1 MPPRMP
7 VASRGAR
14 APRSRSCWVSA
25 AATRSSTATTWS
37 SSDILDRP
45 MTAQTKSSTDHG
57 SDAAVIVAALGQRAK
72 QAAATLR
79 NATTAAKNKTL
90 AEGARLIRAESAT
103 ILAAN
108 ALDIAAA
115 KKAGMNEAMQDRLLL
130 NAARIEG
137 MAAALDDIAALPDPV
152 GSVVEKWQRPNG
164 LAFTRVRV
172 PIGIIG
178 VIYEARPNVTADAG
192 ALCLKSG
199 NVVVLRG
206 GSDSFHSSR
215 CIVDLLRR
223 ALDAAGLPED
233 CIQLVPST
241 DRALVGELLKAM
253 DWLDLIVPRGGRS
266 LIDRVTAESRVPV
279 LRHYEGLCHVYI
291 DRDASIDMARDIVAN
306 AKMRRVSVC
315 GSAETLL
322 TDRAAL
328 DTHFKAIVDRLFD
341 LGCEVRGDSEAQKRD
356 ERVLPATEQDWRTE
370 YLAPIISVATV
381 DGVGGAVSHIAT
393 YGSQHTDS
401 IVTDNEATAERF
413 LHEVDSAIVM
423 HNASTQFADGG
434 EFGLGAE
441 IGISTNRMHARGP
454 VGLVELTTYKNVVRG
469 KGTLRP

>member
-1 MPPRMP
+1 MNAQSKP
-7 VASRGAR
+7 VTD
-14 APRSRSCWVSA
+14 A
-25 AATRSSTATTWS
+25 AA
-37 SSDILDRP
+37 
-45 MTAQTKSSTDHG
+45 
-57 SDAAVIVAALGQRAK
+57 IVAALGERAK
-72 QAAATLR
+72 RAAAGLR
-79 NATTAAKNKTL
+79 NATTTAKNSALT
-90 AEGARLIRAESAT
+90 EGARLIRAEKDA

-115 KKAGMNEAMQDRLLL
+115 QKAGMNEAMQDRLLL
-130 NAARIEG
+130 NATRIEG
-137 MAAALDDIAALPDPV
+137 MAAALEDIAALPDPV
-152 GSVVEKWQRPNG
+152 GAVVEEWQRPSG
-164 LAFTRVRV
+164 LSFTRVRV
-172 PIGIIG
+172 PIGVIG

-192 ALCLKSG
+192 ALCIKSG

-206 GSDSFHSSR
+206 GSDSFHSSKL
-215 CIVDLLRR
+215 IVDLLRR
-223 ALDAAGLPED
+223 ALATAGLPED
-233 CIQLVPST
+233 CVQLLPST

-279 LRHYEGLCHVYI
+279 LRHYEGLCHVYV
-291 DRDASIDMARDIVAN
+291 DHDANVDMARDIVAN

-315 GSAETLL
+315 GAAETLL
-322 TDRAAL
+322 IDRAAL
-328 DTHFKAIVDRLFD
+328 DTHFKAIADRLFD
-341 LGCEVRGDSEAQKRD
+341 LGCEVRGDADVQKRD
-356 ERVLPATEQDWRTE
+356 KRVLPATDKDWRTE

-381 DGVGGAVSHIAT
+381 DGVDGAVRHISA

-401 IVTDNEATAERF
+401 IVTDNEATAQRF
-413 LHEVDSAIVM
+413 LREVDSAIVM

>member
-1 MPPRMP
+1 MNVQTKPAEDA
-7 VASRGAR
+7 VALVAELGRR
-14 APRSRSCWVSA
+14 AKRA
-25 AATRSSTATTWS
+25 AAA
-37 SSDILDRP
+37 
-45 MTAQTKSSTDHG
+45 
-57 SDAAVIVAALGQRAK
+57 
-72 QAAATLR
+72 LR
-79 NATTAAKNKTL
+79 NAKTAAKNKAL
-90 AEGARLIRAESAT
+90 AEAARLIRAESAA

-115 KKAGMNEAMQDRLLL
+115 KAAGMNEAMQDRLLL

-137 MAAALDDIAALPDPV
+137 MANALDDIAALPDPV
-152 GSVVEKWQRPNG
+152 GATVEEWQRPNG
-164 LAFTRVRV
+164 LHFTRVRV
-172 PIGIIG
+172 PIGVIG

-206 GSDSFHSSR
+206 DSDSFHSSKL
-215 CIVDLLRR
+215 IVDLLRR
-223 ALDAAGLPED
+223 ALALAGLPED
-233 CIQLVPST
+233 CIQLVPTT
-241 DRALVGELLKAM
+241 DRAAVGEMLKAM

-279 LRHYEGLCHVYI
+279 LRHYEGLCHVYV
-291 DRDASIDMARDIVAN
+291 DHDANVDMARDIVAN

-322 TDRAAL
+322 IDRAAL

-341 LGCEVRGDSEAQKRD
+341 LGCEVRGDGDVQKRD
-356 ERVLPATEQDWRTE
+356 KRVLPATDKDWSTE
-370 YLAPIISVATV
+370 YLAPIISVAAV
-381 DGVGGAVSHIAT
+381 DGVEGAVHHIAT

-401 IVTDNEATAERF
+401 IVTDNEATAQRF
-413 LHEVDSAIVM
+413 LQEVDSAIVM

>member
-1 MPPRMP
+1 MNVHTKPAED
-7 VASRGAR
+7 VAA
-14 APRSRSCWVSA
+14 
-25 AATRSSTATTWS
+25 
-37 SSDILDRP
+37 
-45 MTAQTKSSTDHG
+45 
-57 SDAAVIVAALGQRAK
+57 IVAELGQRAK
-72 QAAATLR
+72 RAATSLR
-79 NATTAAKNKTL
+79 NATTEAKNKAL
-90 AEGARLIRAESAT
+90 AEAARLIRAESAA

-130 NAARIEG
+130 NPARVEG
-137 MAAALDDIAALPDPV
+137 MAKGLDDIVALPDPV
-152 GSVVEKWQRPNG
+152 GALVEEWQRPNG
-164 LAFTRVRV
+164 LSISRVRV
-172 PIGIIG
+172 PIGVIG

-192 ALCLKSG
+192 ALCIKSG

-215 CIVDLLRR
+215 AIVELLRK
-223 ALDAAGLPED
+223 ALKSAGLPED
-233 CIQLVPST
+233 CVALVPTT
-241 DRALVGELLKAM
+241 DRAAVGELLKAM

-279 LRHYEGLCHVYI
+279 LRHYEGLCHVYV
-291 DRDASIDMARDIVAN
+291 DRDADVAMARDIVAN

-315 GSAETLL
+315 GAAETLL
-322 TDRAAL
+322 IDRAAL
-328 DTHFKAIVDRLFD
+328 DSHLRTITDRLFD
-341 LGCEVRGDSEAQKRD
+341 LGCEVRGDAEIQKRD
-356 ERVLPATEQDWRTE
+356 PRVTAATEKDWRTE

-381 DGVGGAVSHIAT
+381 DGVEGAMRHIGS

-401 IVTDNEATAERF
+401 IVTSNEATAKRF
-413 LHEVDSAIVM
+413 LQEVDSAIVM

-469 KGTLRP
+469 KGTVRP